1 VNDDEAIAREVV
13 DRVRVD
19 HLAEDGTEMT
29 TIGDILETLKEVQAE
44 KRAQRRAER
53 RRR

>member
-1 VNDDEAIAREVV
+1 MTDDEAIAREVV
-13 DRVRVD
+13 ARVRVD
-19 HLAEDGTEMT
+19 HIAEDGTEMA
-29 TIGDILETLKEVQAE
+29 TIGDILETLETVQDE

>member
-1 VNDDEAIAREVV
+1 MNDDEAIALEVV
-13 DRVRVD
+13 DR
-19 HLAEDGTEMT
+19 LAEDGTEMA